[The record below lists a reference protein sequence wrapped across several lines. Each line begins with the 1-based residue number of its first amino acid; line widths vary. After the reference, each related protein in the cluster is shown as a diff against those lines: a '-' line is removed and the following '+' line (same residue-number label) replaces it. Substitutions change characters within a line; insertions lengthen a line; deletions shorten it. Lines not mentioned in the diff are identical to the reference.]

1 MKTRR
6 SISQGRLG
14 SASSVIPT
22 LSASAGRSAT
32 GLDSA
37 RLGPF
42 GTGGWFWGSACT
54 GAFSSP
60 LLILLTPP
68 IFWPLW
74 DKGASFQSLTPAVSQ
89 RQPFASRDLRWIFFY
104 FPSLHM
110 TFSSLLFILFWHLE
124 QGKKGCCWWKMENRA
139 DPLRLP
145 LPPKPSEVLEALFL
159 FAFD

>member
-89 RQPFASRDLRWIFFY
+89 RQPFASRDLRWIFF
-104 FPSLHM
+104 L
-110 TFSSLLFILFWHLE
+110 FSVPPYDFFLAPFHSLLASRA
-124 QGKKGCCWWKMENRA
+124 GKKRLLLVENGEQSR
-139 DPLRLP
+139 
-145 LPPKPSEVLEALFL
+145 PSPSSSSSQTL
-159 FAFD
+159 